1 MIVNFFEASANFEL
15 SAEEAIEYFKGKGL
29 KQSYNWYEMMGQDHY
44 LSFTVAKMMEDDLL
58 ITVRTELDKAMA
70 DGLTMAEFK
79 KDLIPILQRK
89 GWWGKKDV
97 IDAAT
102 GHVTEIQLGS
112 ASRLENIFRTNMQS
126 SYAAGQWQGIQETKE
141 TIPFLMYDAVDD
153 DRTREEHAK
162 FDGLVL
168 PVDDP
173 FWLTHYPLNGW
184 FCRCG
189 VIQMDEDELA
199 DNGLTVSESPAIET
213 YIWENPTTG
222 QRSYI
227 PKGVDPGFN
236 HNAGISQKEKLEALQ
251 VEKHIKIG
259 KLDAEAAQNAKKG
272 AEATKAIAEATRVDV
287 VASSDKKGKFN

>member
-15 SAEEAIEYFKGKGL
+15 PAEEAIEYFKGKGL
-29 KQSYNWYEMMGQDHY
+29 KQSYNWYEMMNQDHD
-44 LSFTVAKMMEDDLL
+44 LSFTVAKMMDDDLL

-79 KDLIPILQRK
+79 KNLIPILQKK

-102 GHVTEIQLGS
+102 GHVTKIQLGS

-126 SYAAGQWQGIQETKE
+126 SYAAGQWQAIQETKE

-173 FWLTHYPLNGW
+173 FWASHYPPNGW
-184 FCRCG
+184 ACRCG
-189 VIQMDEDELA
+189 VIQMDKDDLD
-199 DNGLTVSESPAIET
+199 DNDLKVSKTPALKKYNWT
-213 YIWENPTTG
+213 NPTTG
-222 QRSYI
+222 KKLKI
-227 PKGVDPGFN
+227 PEGVDPGFN
-236 HNAGISQKEKLEALQ
+236 HNAGISQKVKMDLLQ
-251 VEKHIKIG
+251 AEKHAKIA
-259 KLDAEAAQNAKKG
+259 KIDAKAAQKAKKG